1 MTFPFSR
8 EVYTQYNIEYS
19 TLCTIVYGNG
29 GIMSP
34 KVYCVWMLR
43 VRSNRHNLPNSVHNV
58 FLFFYKKNKLYG
70 LQ

>member
-19 TLCTIVYGNG
+19 TLCTIVNVNG

-34 KVYCVWMLR
+34 KVYCVGMLR
-43 VRSNRHNLPNSVHNV
+43 T
-58 FLFFYKKNKLYG
+58 YG
-70 LQ
+70 